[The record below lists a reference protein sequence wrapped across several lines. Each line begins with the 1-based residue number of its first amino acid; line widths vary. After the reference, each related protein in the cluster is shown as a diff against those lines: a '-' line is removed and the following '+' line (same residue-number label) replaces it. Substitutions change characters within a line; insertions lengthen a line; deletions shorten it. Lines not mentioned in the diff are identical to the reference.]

1 MRLPNGYGSVY
12 KLTGKRRKPYI
23 AMTSHGIDDDGKII
37 RKPLGYYETKKEA
50 LNALAMYNNDP
61 SVFDPQ
67 TVTFGKVVEKYI
79 AFCNEHKPLSQS
91 IVVALNKFKPIYNKK
106 ITLIK
111 APILQELIDKATPSM
126 GHLMKASLS
135 GLYKFAIAH
144 EFATT
149 NYGQLLTTKSI
160 PKSTLHK
167 PFSPEEVHIL
177 WQNTEHEIAKIA
189 LILIYTGM
197 RIQELLILKNSNV
210 FDTHI
215 ITGVKTK
222 AGIDRT
228 IPLHRAIIPLMK
240 SIQCEGEY
248 FYPVKQKTVRYRWKT
263 CPIPCIKEHLPHD
276 ARHTCETMLDNLN
289 INKRI
294 IQLIVGHAGRD
305 VDDNVYTHKTLDQL
319 IEAIN
324 KLPVY

>member
-23 AMTSHGIDDDGKII
+23 AMTSHGIDDNGRVI
-37 RKPLGYYETKKEA
+37 RTPLGYYETKKEA

-61 SVFDPQ
+61 STFDPQ
-67 TVTFGKVVEKYI
+67 TITFGEVLEKYI
-79 AFCNEHKPLSQS
+79 AFCNEHKPLSS
-91 IVVALNKFKPIYNKK
+91 TIMTGMNKFKPILNMRMIAVK
-106 ITLIK
+106 T
-111 APILQELIDKATPSM
+111 PVLQQLVDKATPAM
-126 GHLMKASLS
+126 GRLIKTCLV
-135 GLYKFAIAH
+135 GFYKFAIAH
-144 EFATT
+144 EYATVH
-149 NYGQLLTTKSI
+149 YGQLLTTKAVT
-160 PKSTLHK
+160 KSTMHR
-167 PFSPEEVHIL
+167 PFTPEEIHTL
-177 WQNTEHEIAKIA
+177 WQNTDNEQVRVA

-215 ITGVKTK
+215 ITGIKTK

-228 IPLHRAIIPLMK
+228 IPLHHAIIPLMK
-240 SIQCEGEY
+240 SIQHEGEY
-248 FYPVKQKTVRYRWKT
+248 FYPENQRNIRNRWKHHA
-263 CPIPCIKEHLPHD
+263 CPVIREHLPHD
-276 ARHTCETMLDNLN
+276 ARHTCETMLDNLG

>member
-67 TVTFGKVVEKYI
+67 TVTFGEVVEKYI
-79 AFCNEHKPLSQS
+79 AFCNEHKPLSKT
-91 IVVALNKFKPIYNKK
+91 VVTAINKFKHIYGKK
-106 ITLIK
+106 MTLVK
-111 APILQELIDKATPSM
+111 TPILQEFIDKATPAM
-126 GHLMKASLS
+126 GHLMKASLH
-135 GLYKFAIAH
+135 GFYKFAIAH
-144 EFATT
+144 EFVTAD
-149 NYGQLLTTKSI
+149 YGQLLTTKSI
-160 PKSTLHK
+160 PKSTMHK
-167 PFSPEEVHIL
+167 PFSPEEIHIL
-177 WQNTEHEIAKIA
+177 WQNTEYEVVKVA

-197 RIQELLILKNSNV
+197 RVQELFILKNSNV

-228 IPLHRAIIPLMK
+228 IPLHHAIIPLMK
-240 SIQCEGEY
+240 SIQHEGEY
-248 FYPVKQKTVRYRWKT
+248 FYPVRPEVVRYRWKV
-263 CPIPCIKEHLPHD
+263 CSIPCISKHLPHD
-276 ARHTCETMLDNLN
+276 TRHTCETMLNNLN
-289 INKRI
+289 VNKRT
-294 IQLIVGHAGRD
+294 IQLIVGHAGKD